1 MPRRKTGTRG
11 EHLFTTQL
19 CWVTAR
25 LAVTCLNPINPLN
38 GSLIVCS
45 MLCVGLEGAV
55 ATREVPREKNMDLK
69 SMLVNVSK
77 SVTRKTTKGV
87 EI

>member
-1 MPRRKTGTRG
+1 
-11 EHLFTTQL
+11 
-19 CWVTAR
+19 
-25 LAVTCLNPINPLN
+25 
-38 GSLIVCS
+38 